1 MLIKTERED
10 MWHRILWILDEIKDK
25 VNISKQMTIPKAE
38 VQQTL
43 NKIIAKSQNNEIKRL
58 SESLLSYLN

>member
-1 MLIKTERED
+1 MLVKTERED

-38 VQQTL
+38 VQ
-43 NKIIAKSQNNEIKRL
+43 
-58 SESLLSYLN
+58 